1 MWHVFRTRKSR
12 RQFTTISQ
20 QFTTKTP
27 QIDHQKTPTFS
38 ETPPKN
44 TPQKHPQ
51 NHENPHLCIRPNF
64 FLKNTSN
71 SQTNRNHIQ
80 RR

>member
-12 RQFTTISQ
+12 RQFTTISH

-38 ETPPKN
+38 ETPPK
-44 TPQKHPQ
+44 TP
-51 NHENPHLCIRPNF
+51 
-64 FLKNTSN
+64 LKNTRKIMKILTCASVL
-71 SQTNRNHIQ
+71 IFF
-80 RR
+80 